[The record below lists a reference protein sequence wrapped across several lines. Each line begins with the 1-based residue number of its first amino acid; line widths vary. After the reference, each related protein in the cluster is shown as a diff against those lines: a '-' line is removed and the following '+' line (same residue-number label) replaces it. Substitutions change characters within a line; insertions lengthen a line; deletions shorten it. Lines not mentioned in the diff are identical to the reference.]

1 MELKDFYSVRRRIGR
16 LIRETPLERS
26 PFLSDHSGGEIW
38 LKLEN
43 QQITGSFK
51 ARGALNKLLQ
61 LSEEERGRGI
71 VAASSGNHAQGVGY
85 AARMLG
91 IVATIVVPSNTP
103 KVKLEAIRRFGVELV
118 VRGDEYMEAE
128 RLARRIEREE
138 GKPFIS
144 GYNDLDVVAG
154 QGTVGLE
161 MMEAMPD
168 LDVVLVPVG
177 GGGLISGVGCAVK
190 SIDPGVEVVGVQ
202 SVASPVMCESV
213 RQGRIVDIEL
223 WESVAEGLHGGI
235 EEGAITFE
243 MCQRYV
249 DEFMLV
255 QDETIV
261 RSMGLMLS
269 RQHQVVE
276 GSGAVGVAAIMEN
289 PDKFSD
295 RVVGVVISGGNV
307 DTELVKRA
315 LNTI

>member
-26 PFLSDHSGGEIW
+26 PFLSDHSSGEIW

-255 QDETIV
+255 QEETIV

>member
-138 GKPFIS
+138 GRPFIS